1 MLKIIKPTEIESVI
15 GKDIGTSDWVTIDQ
29 ERINKFADATMDNQ
43 FIHVDPQQAEPI
55 FGSTI
60 AHGFLSLSLVAG
72 IPFQQE
78 IGLVLEGTKMGL
90 NYGLDKVRFLSPVPV
105 NSEVRISMKCIDIN
119 EKNPGQFLAKNEV
132 TMEIKDVEKPA
143 FVAETLSMFVV

>member
-132 TMEIKDVEKPA
+132 TMEIKGVEKPA
-143 FVAETLSMFVV
+143 FIAETLSMFVV